1 MKSIRRHFLTL
12 SALVLAMQSNV
23 FGAELQY
30 RLVARDTTLQS
41 NTGEVIPLSGD
52 TLVILQEVVDD
63 YNAIIS
69 AGDYRGTVPRI
80 DLKYTKK
87 YVYKSNLNL
96 RDAPVDGTV
105 LTTMPEGSCVSVLS
119 SEDGWSKVSFNG
131 MIGYCSE
138 EYLTSKHIIGSYRT
152 QLMGDSANANNIRV
166 ASNYINGSIVKAGQK
181 FSYLNSIGGESTPE
195 KGYQEAKVLI
205 NGKASTGMG
214 GGVCQVSS
222 TLHAAIVTNQES
234 QELIEIAERHS
245 HSAEVA
251 YIAKGLDATVW
262 YPDLDL
268 VIVPSVDIEIDSY
281 VEGGYVYVD
290 IVEL

>member
-12 SALVLAMQSNV
+12 SALILAMQSNV

-30 RLVARDTTLQS
+30 RLIARNTTLQT
-41 NTGEVIPLSGD
+41 NTGEVIPLSEG

-63 YNAIIS
+63 YNAVIS
-69 AGDYRGTVPRI
+69 AGDYRGTAQRL

-96 RDAPVDGTV
+96 RDFPVTGDV
-105 LTTMPEGSCVSVLS
+105 LTTMPEGSAVSVIS

-152 QLMGDSANANNIRV
+152 PLMGNSANANNISV
-166 ASNYINGSIVKAGQK
+166 ASNYINGSVVKAGQE
-181 FSYLNSIGGESTPE
+181 FSYLNAIGGESTPE
-195 KGYQEAKVLI
+195 KGYQEAKVLK

-222 TLHAAIVTNQES
+222 TLYAAIVTNPES
-234 QELIEIAERHS
+234 KELVRIAERHS

-262 YPDLDL
+262 YPSLDL
-268 VIVPSVDIEIDSY
+268 VIVPNVDIEIDSY
-281 VEGGYVYVD
+281 VDGGYVYVE